1 MKLNHVWRFM
11 LRNYKFNIL
20 WIITITST
28 LLLLYQVQFDIT
40 NSISNLEELSNNT
53 EVTATIRIKS
63 TSIDYIPYELIQD
76 IEHSDF
82 IENSSLSSVYKA
94 YVAYPYSNLSIN
106 GDHEKLVVDYFK
118 QEDVLSVTSLQLLDS
133 YEPILDKPLMDS
145 LKSNNWLIIEEKTLA
160 YEQLSIGDEMIISGE
175 YIPSNYY
182 NLPSDAYSSNS
193 LTGLTFII
201 VGTFKSDT
209 LSTSNIRYIANN
221 NYILNNFRE
230 YIIHEQIQDELYPF
244 IGHIINPIPHV
255 DSAIFTLRNKMELS
269 TFKTLVNES
278 ILPRF
283 FYYELLIDDALH
295 EAITAPL
302 RKQIKLKEN
311 LLILIMSILILI
323 QFLITFISTYRK
335 KSLIALLR
343 MSGNKT
349 YEVFLNIFTEHIIT
363 CLMASAIFILY
374 LFITKV
380 NTISAL
386 NNSSFFLFYL
396 SYCIGTSL
404 SAIIILNKAPMS
416 LLFKKE

>member
-40 NSISNLEELSNNT
+40 NSISNLEDLSNNT

-63 TSIDYIPYELIQD
+63 TSIDYIPYELVQEL
-76 IEHSDF
+76 EHSDF
-82 IENSSLSSVYKA
+82 IEKSSLSSIYKA
-94 YVAYPYSNLSIN
+94 YVAYPNGNLSIN
-106 GDHEKLVVDYFK
+106 LDHEKIVVDYFK
-118 QEDVLSVTSLQLLDS
+118 QDEILAVTSHQLLDS
-133 YEPILDKPLMDS
+133 YEPKFDKPLMDS
-145 LKSNNWLIIEEKTLA
+145 LKSNNWLIIEEKSLA

-175 YIPSNYY
+175 YIPSNYH
-182 NLPSDAYSSNS
+182 NSPSDAYLSNS
-193 LTGLTFII
+193 LTGLKFII

-230 YIIHEQIQDELYPF
+230 YIIHEQIPDELYPF

-255 DSAIFTLRNKMELS
+255 NSAIFTLRNKLELG
-269 TFKTLVNES
+269 TFKTFVNES

-311 LLILIMSILILI
+311 LLILIMSILIFI

-349 YEVFLNIFTEHIIT
+349 YEVFLSIFTEHIIT
-363 CLMASAIFILY
+363 CLIASAIFILY
-374 LFITKV
+374 LFITRV
-380 NTISAL
+380 NISTL
-386 NNSSFFLFYL
+386 SNSSFFLFYL
-396 SYCIGTSL
+396 SYCIGTTL
-404 SAIIILNKAPMS
+404 STIIILNKAPMS